1 MKYAPIPVLQ
11 YQSIL
16 RCADFLHLLPIC
28 PECGEKAIEYLYV
41 GDKNTGIGYLPIWC
55 NKCKQ
60 GIQLSRVGIPEGA
73 KKISINDT
81 DSIRKNIPNFNQ
93 VYPTD

>member
-1 MKYAPIPVLQ
+1 MFKDWIQL
-11 YQSIL
+11 
-16 RCADFLHLLPIC
+16 FKKLPDNNYSTIEFIC
-28 PECGEKAIEYLYV
+28 PECGEKAIDYLYV
-41 GDKNTGIGYLPIWC
+41 GDENIGIGYLPIWC

-81 DSIRKNIPNFNQ
+81 DSIRENIPNFSQ
-93 VYPTD
+93 VYPPD